1 MKIKTFLALLLLVIV
16 GCGCS
21 KADKDTSTEA
31 VIVRE
36 IPQEQLLGINL
47 EKDTLK
53 VIQSRKELQDL
64 FPNQNLGER
73 TIFKEID
80 FSTQTVL
87 LGSKFF
93 VHTYGVKSYDFLKKG
108 NNEYTLK
115 VGLSDTFFTQPR
127 VLYYGIIVKKISDNA
142 NISFNIQKNN

>member
-1 MKIKTFLALLLLVIV
+1 MEIKTFLALLLLVIV
-16 GCGCS
+16 GCSCS
-21 KADKDTSTEA
+21 KKDKDTSPEA

-36 IPQEQLLGINL
+36 FPQEQLLGINL

-53 VIQSRKELQDL
+53 VIQSRKELQDM

-93 VHTYGVKSYDFLKKG
+93 VHTYGVKSYDFLKKR
-108 NNEYTLK
+108 E
-115 VGLSDTFFTQPR
+115 
-127 VLYYGIIVKKISDNA
+127 
-142 NISFNIQKNN
+142 

>member
-1 MKIKTFLALLLLVIV
+1 M
-16 GCGCS
+16 
-21 KADKDTSTEA
+21 
-31 VIVRE
+31 IVRE

-93 VHTYGVKSYDFLKKG
+93 VHTYGVKSYDFRKKG